1 MGCSDERHLHDTSD
15 LLIIPSQS
23 ALSYPSTIEFEQI
36 GTRRQIAGR
45 TVLSL
50 DLSTC
55 RSMPYSVS
63 SLMEPIDVRV
73 APLDSPEVLDR
84 PDSPRV
90 SSRYDDGFSS
100 QGRTCSDLSSRQG
113 VHIALVVLLSKAVTS
128 SSTISNCGVPAKCDR
143 RSGNFTRIT
152 LNANPLHSYSLSSP
166 DYPRNNDQ
174 DISAYTHKSC
184 PLSVSFLASIFP
196 PQHRPLSDTFA
207 RPPQP
212 FHQPDTVIPKTKGPT
227 TTLRHLL
234 LLPTLSPEGR
244 GKAQGQDRAA
254 RIQRCQQGALGEQAV
269 KRGPEGELRVFRRVT
284 SRKRR
289 RSGRTQSKR
298 RSAERVLLADEVGE
312 HLY

>member
-63 SLMEPIDVRV
+63 SLMERIDVRV

-90 SSRYDDGFSS
+90 SSRYNDGFSS
-100 QGRTCSDLSSRQG
+100 QGRTCSHLSSRQG

-128 SSTISNCGVPAKCDR
+128 SIDH
-143 RSGNFTRIT
+143 IQ
-152 LNANPLHSYSLSSP
+152 LWSP
-166 DYPRNNDQ
+166 R
-174 DISAYTHKSC
+174 
-184 PLSVSFLASIFP
+184 
-196 PQHRPLSDTFA
+196 
-207 RPPQP
+207 
-212 FHQPDTVIPKTKGPT
+212 
-227 TTLRHLL
+227 
-234 LLPTLSPEGR
+234 EM
-244 GKAQGQDRAA
+244 
-254 RIQRCQQGALGEQAV
+254 
-269 KRGPEGELRVFRRVT
+269 
-284 SRKRR
+284 
-289 RSGRTQSKR
+289 
-298 RSAERVLLADEVGE
+298 RSAIG
-312 HLY
+312 